1 MRKIVG
7 KINMAHLQYS
17 HFNAIDLSDPFFDSL
32 KADYAEFAIWFNKKA
47 ASDEHAYV
55 LYDDEDK
62 LVAFL
67 YLKLENDEI
76 KDAHPTLPYKK
87 RLKVGT
93 LKIEAHGTRLGE
105 RVIKKI
111 MDHATENNVEEI
123 YVTIF
128 PKHERLIKGLNNYGF
143 YHVADKISAC
153 GTELVLIKNIGVHA
167 HNIYQDYP
175 FVEATRKKCWVL
187 SIKPEFHTKM
197 FPDSILSNESYNL
210 LNDVAPTNTIR
221 KIYITAM
228 NCLAMMSKGDLVFI
242 YRTKDGQGPAYYRSV
257 VTSMCVV
264 DEVRNIN
271 HFKSESDFLLYC
283 SKGSIFSVEE
293 LKQFY
298 KDKNY
303 PHLIRM
309 TYNVA
314 FKKKVTNQQLQ
325 EELEISPSY
334 WGCFSLTSKQSKG
347 LLDLGRCNPNLV
359 VWEQ

>member
-1 MRKIVG
+1 
-7 KINMAHLQYS
+7 MAHLEYVPFS
-17 HFNAIDLSDPFFDSL
+17 KIDLSDNFFESL
-32 KADYAEFAIWFNKKA
+32 KADYAEFSTWFNKKA
-47 ASDEHAYV
+47 ACDEHAYV
-55 LYDDEDK
+55 LYDNDDK
-62 LVAFL
+62 LIAFL
-67 YLKLENDEI
+67 YLKLEHDEI
-76 KDAHPTLPYKK
+76 KETVPSLPKKK

-93 LKIEAHGTRLGE
+93 LKIEPHGTRLGE

-128 PKHERLIKGLNNYGF
+128 SKHERLIKGLNNYGF
-143 YHVADKISAC
+143 YHMADKTSAN
-153 GTELVLIKNIGVHA
+153 GIEQVLVKKVGINSHD
-167 HNIYQDYP
+167 IYQDYP
-175 FVEATRKKCWVL
+175 FVEATRKKYWVL

-197 FPDSILSNESYNL
+197 FPDSILSNESYDL
-210 LNDVAPTNTIR
+210 LNDIAPTNTIR

-228 NCLAMMSKGDLVFI
+228 ECLTMMSKGDLVFI
-242 YRTKDGQGPAYYRSV
+242 YRTSDGQGPAYYRSV

-271 HFKSESDFLLYC
+271 HFNSESDFLSYC

-293 LKQFY
+293 LKRFY
-298 KDKNY
+298 KDKKY

-325 EELEISPSY
+325 EELGISPSY
-334 WGCFSLTSKQSKG
+334 WGCFSLTSKQSKT
-347 LLDLGRCNPNLV
+347 LLELGQCNPRIVL
-359 VWEQ
+359 WEQ

>member
-1 MRKIVG
+1 
-7 KINMAHLQYS
+7 MAHLQYS
-17 HFNAIDLSDPFFDSL
+17 HFNSIDLTNHFFDTL
-32 KADYAEFAIWFNKKA
+32 KADYAEFATWFNKKA
-47 ASDEHAYV
+47 ACDEHAYV
-55 LYDDEDK
+55 LYDDEGN

-67 YLKLENDEI
+67 YLKLEHDEI
-76 KDAHPTLPYKK
+76 KDASPPLPNKR

-123 YVTIF
+123 YVTVF
-128 PKHERLIKGLNNYGF
+128 PKHERLINGLHNYGF
-143 YHVADKISAC
+143 YHTANKTSAN
-153 GTELVLIKNIGVHA
+153 GTEYVLVKNVGVHS

-175 FVEATRKKCWVL
+175 FVEATEKKCWVL

-197 FPDSILSNESYNL
+197 FPDSILSNESYDL

-221 KIYITAM
+221 KIYITAID
-228 NCLAMMSKGDLVFI
+228 CLRLMSKGDLVFI
-242 YRTKDGQGPAYYRSV
+242 YRTSDGQGPAYYRSV
-257 VTSMCVV
+257 VTSLCVV
-264 DEVRNIN
+264 DEVRSIN
-271 HFKSESDFLLYC
+271 HFKTESEFLSYC

-293 LKQFY
+293 LKRFY
-298 KDKNY
+298 QDKKY

-325 EELEISPSY
+325 EELGLSPSY
-334 WGCFSLTSKQSKG
+334 WGCFSLTPQQSKT
-347 LLDLGRCNPNLV
+347 LLQLGQCNPNIV
-359 VWEQ
+359 QWK